1 MSKNRLPKDIIDKWP
16 EVLNDVDVNVVPIE
30 YLRQIEVT
38 FEDDKTWVI
47 DVNLADTENTEEI
60 LDDLEESL
68 DDLFSE
74 YEDVISGVSFV
85 LDVEKVKRDIT
96 EQTRIFLKKKK

>member
-1 MSKNRLPKDIIDKWP
+1 MPKNKLPQDVVDRWP

-38 FEDDKTWVI
+38 FEDDKTWII
-47 DVNLADTENTEEI
+47 DIDQDKIADNQDIIEE
-60 LDDLEESL
+60 LEESL
-68 DDLFSE
+68 EDLFDE
-74 YEDVISGVSFV
+74 YEDVIVGVNFV

-96 EQTRIFLKKKK
+96 KRTRTFLKKKK